1 MSKCEERNV
10 GMGIGMTNV
19 EVLMTK
25 EIRIPNAQ
33 KFFVIRNSSF
43 IRH

>member
-10 GMGIGMTNV
+10 GMEIGMTIV

-25 EIRIPNAQ
+25 EIRNPNAQ
-33 KFFVIRNSSF
+33 NFFFN
-43 IRH
+43 